1 MRIFLT
7 LLSLVALTA
16 TSVFVALR
24 LLPPRIDN
32 AGAIS
37 SLPPSDFGIGTLGR
51 IEPKSKVLHIN
62 APSVLE
68 PALIEHLFVDVG
80 DHVAT
85 GQLLAR
91 LDSHRREAA
100 DVASSRAALNLAE
113 MNLAKVLAGAKAGD
127 IVAQQALVD
136 QTQSRLSLVQKKLD
150 RAEKLAKNKALSADD
165 LDMAR
170 TELETEERAL
180 RQHEATLTALKEI
193 RTVDVDYAQA
203 QIEHAEAAL
212 ERAEADV
219 AVTTIN
225 SPIDGVVLKINTRIG
240 ERVGSDGL
248 LELGDTSEMDVV
260 AEVHE
265 TDIIRVQLG
274 QPAEIKLRN
283 WGETL
288 HGHVIEIGRLV
299 GRMDVLSNDPVDD
312 TDARVI
318 EVRIRLD
325 KSSGELVAGMSY
337 ARVEVVIWPSE
348 SESEPTPATD
358 ENAPPATQHSTML
371 HKE

>member
-7 LLSLVALTA
+7 LFTLTALTA
-16 TSVFVALR
+16 SSLIVVMKLQPSRVDTA
-24 LLPPRIDN
+24 
-32 AGAIS
+32 AAIS
-37 SLPPSDFGIGTLGR
+37 SIPASDFGIGALGQ

-68 PALIEHLFVDVG
+68 PALIEHLLVDVG

-100 DVASSRAALNLAE
+100 DAASARAALNLAE
-113 MNLAKVLAGAKAGD
+113 MNLAKVLAGEKTGI

-136 QTQSRLSLVQKKLD
+136 QTQSRLSLAQKKLE
-150 RAEKLAKNKALSADD
+150 RAEKLAQNKAMSADD

-193 RTVDVDYAQA
+193 RSVDVDYAQA
-203 QIEHAEAAL
+203 QIEQAKAAL

-225 SPIDGVVLKINTRIG
+225 SPIGGVVLKINTRIG

-265 TDIIRVQLG
+265 TDIIRVELG
-274 QPAEIKLRN
+274 QLAKVKFRN
-283 WGETL
+283 LDETL
-288 HGHVIEIGRLV
+288 HGHVIEVGRLV

-312 TDARVI
+312 TDARVV

-325 KSSGELVAGMSY
+325 KPSSERVAGMSY
-337 ARVEVVIWPSE
+337 ARVEVVILPSE
-348 SESEPTPATD
+348 SKSESKPATG
-358 ENAPPATQHSTML
+358 ENGPPATQRATML
-371 HKE
+371 EQE

>member
-1 MRIFLT
+1 MRI
-7 LLSLVALTA
+7 LVALLTLTA
-16 TSVFVALR
+16 LTASSLIVVMKLQ
-24 LLPPRIDN
+24 PPRV
-32 AGAIS
+32 ATAAAIS
-37 SLPPSDFGIGTLGR
+37 SIPASDFGIGALGR

-68 PALIEHLFVDVG
+68 PALIEQLLVDVG

-91 LDSHRREAA
+91 LDSHRRETA
-100 DVASSRAALNLAE
+100 DVASARAALNLAE

-136 QTQSRLSLVQKKLD
+136 QTQSRLSLAQKKLE
-150 RAEKLAKNKALSADD
+150 RAEKLTKNKAMSADD
-165 LDMAR
+165 LDMAH

-193 RTVDVDYAQA
+193 RSVDVDYARA
-203 QIEHAEAAL
+203 QIEQAKAAL

-265 TDIIRVQLG
+265 TDIIRVRLR

-288 HGHVIEIGRLV
+288 HGRVIEVGRLV

-312 TDARVI
+312 TDARVV

-325 KSSGELVAGMSY
+325 KSSSELVASMSY
-337 ARVEVVIWPSE
+337 ARVEVVILPFE
-348 SESEPTPATD
+348 SKSEPKPATD
-358 ENAPPATQHSTML
+358 EDVPPVTPRSTML
-371 HKE
+371 EQE

>member
-7 LLSLVALTA
+7 LLSLIALTA
-16 TSVFVALR
+16 TSTFVALK
-24 LLPPRIDN
+24 LLPPRFD
-32 AGAIS
+32 AAAAIS
-37 SLPPSDFGIGTLGR
+37 ATPPPNFGIGALGR

-68 PALIEHLFVDVG
+68 PAMIEQLLVDVG

-85 GQLLAR
+85 GQLLAC
-91 LDSHRREAA
+91 LDSHRREVA
-100 DVASSRAALNLAE
+100 DVASASATLNLSE
-113 MNLAKVLAGAKAGD
+113 MNLARVLAGAKAGD

-136 QTQSRLSLVQKKLD
+136 QTQSRLSLAQKKLE
-150 RAEKLAKNKALSADD
+150 RAEKLAQNKAISTDD
-165 LDMAR
+165 LDTAR
-170 TELETEERAL
+170 TELETEQRTL

-193 RTVDVDYAQA
+193 RSVDVDYAQA
-203 QIEHAEAAL
+203 QIEQAKAAL
-212 ERAEADV
+212 QRAEADV

-265 TDIIRVQLG
+265 TDIIRVRLG
-274 QPAEIKLRN
+274 QHAEIKLRN

-288 HGHVIEIGRLV
+288 QGHVIEVGRLV

-318 EVRIRLD
+318 EVRIRLN
-325 KSSGELVAGMSY
+325 KSSSELVAGMSY
-337 ARVEVVIWPSE
+337 ARVEVLILPSD
-348 SESEPTPATD
+348 SKSAPATD
-358 ENAPPATQHSTML
+358 EDVPPATQRSTML
-371 HKE
+371 EKE

>member
-1 MRIFLT
+1 MRILLALFT
-7 LLSLVALTA
+7 LAALTA
-16 TSVFVALR
+16 SSLIVAIKR
-24 LLPPRIDN
+24 LPPRVD
-32 AGAIS
+32 AAAAIS
-37 SLPPSDFGIGTLGR
+37 STPPSDFGIGALGR

-68 PALIEHLFVDVG
+68 PALIEQLLVDVG
-80 DHVAT
+80 DPVET
-85 GQLLAR
+85 GQPLAL
-91 LDSHRREAA
+91 LDSHRREVA
-100 DVASSRAALNLAE
+100 DVASALAALNLAK
-113 MNLAKVLAGAKAGD
+113 MNLARVLAGAKAGD

-136 QTQSRLSLVQKKLD
+136 QTQARLSLAQKKLE
-150 RAEKLAKNKALSADD
+150 RAEKLAQNKAVSADD

-203 QIEHAEAAL
+203 QIEQSEAAL

-265 TDIIRVQLG
+265 TDIIRVELG
-274 QPAEIKLRN
+274 QLAKVKFRN
-283 WGETL
+283 LDETL
-288 HGHVIEIGRLV
+288 HGHVIEVGHLV

-312 TDARVI
+312 TDARVV

-325 KSSGELVAGMSY
+325 KPSSTIVARMSY
-337 ARVEVVIWPSE
+337 ARVEVVILPA
-348 SESEPTPATD
+348 ESEPTPATGTI
-358 ENAPPATQHSTML
+358 APPATQRATML
-371 HKE
+371 EQE

>member
-1 MRIFLT
+1 MRI
-7 LLSLVALTA
+7 LLAILIVVLLAA
-16 TSVFVALR
+16 TSLFSAWK
-24 LLPPRIDN
+24 LLPTQVDRPLTV
-32 AGAIS
+32 S
-37 SLPPSDFGIGTLGR
+37 SVPPPNFGIGALGR
-51 IEPKSKVLHIN
+51 LEPKSKVLHIN

-68 PALIEHLFVDVG
+68 PAMIEQLLVKVG
-80 DHVAT
+80 DPVAA

-91 LDSHRREAA
+91 LDSHRREVA
-100 DVASSRAALNLAE
+100 DVASARATLNLAE

-127 IVAQQALVD
+127 IMAQQALVE
-136 QTQSRLSLVQKKLD
+136 QTQSRLALAKKKLD
-150 RAEKLAKNKALSADD
+150 RAEKLATSKAMSADD

-193 RTVDVDYAQA
+193 RSVDVDYAQA
-203 QIEHAEAAL
+203 QIEQAKAAL
-212 ERAEADV
+212 QRAEADV

-265 TDIIRVQLG
+265 TDIIRVRLD

-283 WGETL
+283 WCQTL
-288 HGHVIEIGRLV
+288 HGHVIEVGRLI

-312 TDARVI
+312 TDARVV

-325 KSSGELVAGMSY
+325 KASSLLVAGMSY
-337 ARVEVVIWPSE
+337 ARVEVLILPDSVA
-348 SESEPTPATD
+348 PA
-358 ENAPPATQHSTML
+358 QHSTML
-371 HKE
+371 EKE